1 MSQVVS
7 LKYLRVLKY
16 VHRYYTQVAEPNG
29 NFYFE
34 QHALERNYNSNDSY
48 KYILVDYW
56 SDFKYPRNIS
66 LWRDIN
72 IYCV

>member
-48 KYILVDYW
+48 KYMTRY
-56 SDFKYPRNIS
+56 
-66 LWRDIN
+66 
-72 IYCV
+72 